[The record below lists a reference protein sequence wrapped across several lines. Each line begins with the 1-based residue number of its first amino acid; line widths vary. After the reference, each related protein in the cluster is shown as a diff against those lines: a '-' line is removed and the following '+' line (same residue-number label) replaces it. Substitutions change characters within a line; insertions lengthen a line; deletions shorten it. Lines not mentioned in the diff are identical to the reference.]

1 MTSRIRLKIIEKFG
15 TQERCALAIGLHSSV
30 LSRILR
36 GFKEAN
42 EGQINS
48 LAKGLGIDQ
57 KAVLNELSN
66 TRALLEVETAGQRG
80 NNR

>member
-15 TQERCALAIGLHSSV
+15 TQERCALAVGIHSSA

-48 LAKGLGIDQ
+48 LAKGLGIDR

-66 TRALLEVETAGQRG
+66 IRALLEVETAGERA
-80 NNR
+80 